1 MKKVFY
7 LFIIMSSMILTS
19 CLKSGLEDLP
29 IYDEADITS
38 VVAVKYR
45 YISDEKSPASG
56 EFLVKE
62 VDLNFNPQIETE
74 DGFVKI
80 NVSVPDNFPESE
92 KEKVSKSNLV
102 VIVNLS
108 TAARIFPIGDSP
120 ALGKPGNWNEPN
132 KYRVQSAS
140 GTDKQW
146 TIEIGELMR

>member
-7 LFIIMSSMILTS
+7 LFVIMVSMVLSS
-19 CLKSGLEDLP
+19 CLKSGLDDLP

-56 EFLVKE
+56 DYLVKE
-62 VDLNFNPQIETE
+62 VDLNFSPQIDAEE
-74 DGFVKI
+74 GFVKI
-80 NVSVPDNFPESE
+80 DVSVPDNFPETE

-120 ALGKPGNWNEPN
+120 ALGTPGNWNEPN

-140 GTDKQW
+140 GTDRQW